1 MEWKYELYKAD
12 TKSYF
17 PPLIKDFHK
26 NLTRCRVKNLNQY
39 LTMFQRYSRYHICIF
54 KTQNIF
60 GTTSISQ
67 LTKREGL
74 QISQLN
80 IASREKSRVVEIR
93 LKPVFH

>member
-1 MEWKYELYKAD
+1 
-12 TKSYF
+12 
-17 PPLIKDFHK
+17 
-26 NLTRCRVKNLNQY
+26 
-39 LTMFQRYSRYHICIF
+39 MFQRYSRYLICIF

-93 LKPVFH
+93 LKPVFHWTEFSTRSRIFLCLVSYQAELN